1 MVVGVS
7 IPLGSDG
14 ANLQFVG
21 RAHVR
26 GRKKWMKHIL
36 VTVDLLGL
44 QFVWSTE
51 MAYASPYLL
60 SLGLSKAGMSAVFLA
75 GPLSGLIVQPI
86 IGTIADRSKSRF
98 GRRRPIIVVGCLICV
113 LSLLVFG
120 YTRELASIFTSWGS
134 NAHTTLTIWLAVLSV
149 YALDFAINGVMAADR
164 ALIVDV
170 LPVSQQEE
178 ANAWAARLAGAGSI
192 LGFWVGNVDL
202 TSSFGFLGST
212 QIKILSLFAIIA
224 MMATHAVTIFAV
236 EERVLLDDG
245 DVGTAT
251 GRRNIVVES
260 LKDIWRTFRTLP
272 LPIWDICKI
281 QAFAWGGWFP
291 ILFFSTT
298 YIAEIYETRQPT
310 PTDPS
315 TSASYTNA
323 ALPHEADPGTRA
335 GSRAMFLQSLFSFV
349 MSVLLPFFVNSLVPS
364 NSSAARQARLPDDR
378 GAYALNWT
386 DSAVARLSGL
396 LPTLPIPWLDLNL
409 LWAIS
414 HVVFAVLMFAT
425 WLVGAVWSAT
435 LILTL
440 VGFSWAVTGWAPT
453 ALLAQEILQ
462 DRSAGLAKPVHLNG
476 SGPYADGEIAAEP
489 ESIGLMQ
496 RKQPSSIALS
506 RDGVDDEKEYISR
519 SPSPK
524 SGTAT
529 PRRTYQPT
537 VTEDG
542 APIHPEPLDVSTKLR
557 ALVSS
562 PEALD
567 LVPSTLAPQL
577 KAATSRTLQVRHTDS
592 FSDADLHSLSSDE
605 EASDLPEVAPL
616 ALPSASQKMQLQL
629 RDNSSNDTIRTRP
642 EEDIDLNQE
651 EQDFALEAQLF
662 GGEGNAET
670 GRTADQAGAILG
682 IANVFVVL
690 PQFLTSFISS
700 IVFAFL
706 APAHDSVDVAETVV
720 TTVEIEATR
729 LSRRAGIH
737 IPPSSN
743 DAIGVIFRVGGF
755 SALVAAWLT
764 WQMRKRKRAA
774 LALGSM

>member
-1 MVVGVS
+1 
-7 IPLGSDG
+7 
-14 ANLQFVG
+14 
-21 RAHVR
+21 
-26 GRKKWMKHIL
+26 
-36 VTVDLLGL
+36 
-44 QFVWSTE
+44 
-51 MAYASPYLL
+51 
-60 SLGLSKAGMSAVFLA
+60 
-75 GPLSGLIVQPI
+75 
-86 IGTIADRSKSRF
+86 
-98 GRRRPIIVVGCLICV
+98 
-113 LSLLVFG
+113 
-120 YTRELASIFTSWGS
+120 
-134 NAHTTLTIWLAVLSV
+134 
-149 YALDFAINGVMAADR
+149 
-164 ALIVDV
+164 
-170 LPVSQQEE
+170 
-178 ANAWAARLAGAGSI
+178 
-192 LGFWVGNVDL
+192 
-202 TSSFGFLGST
+202 
-212 QIKILSLFAIIA
+212 
-224 MMATHAVTIFAV
+224 
-236 EERVLLDDG
+236 
-245 DVGTAT
+245 
-251 GRRNIVVES
+251 
-260 LKDIWRTFRTLP
+260 
-272 LPIWDICKI
+272 
-281 QAFAWGGWFP
+281 
-291 ILFFSTT
+291 
-298 YIAEIYETRQPT
+298 
-310 PTDPS
+310 
-315 TSASYTNA
+315 
-323 ALPHEADPGTRA
+323 
-335 GSRAMFLQSLFSFV
+335 
-349 MSVLLPFFVNSLVPS
+349 
-364 NSSAARQARLPDDR
+364 
-378 GAYALNWT
+378 
-386 DSAVARLSGL
+386 
-396 LPTLPIPWLDLNL
+396 
-409 LWAIS
+409 
-414 HVVFAVLMFAT
+414 
-425 WLVGAVWSAT
+425 
-435 LILTL
+435 
-440 VGFSWAVTGWAPT
+440 
-453 ALLAQEILQ
+453 
-462 DRSAGLAKPVHLNG
+462 
-476 SGPYADGEIAAEP
+476 
-489 ESIGLMQ
+489 MQ

-690 PQFLTSFISS
+690 PQCKAPDARRLNNVQLTEYSLSVLTSFISS
-700 IVFAFL
+700 IVVSLSGFGPLYSVLTPLLQFAFL